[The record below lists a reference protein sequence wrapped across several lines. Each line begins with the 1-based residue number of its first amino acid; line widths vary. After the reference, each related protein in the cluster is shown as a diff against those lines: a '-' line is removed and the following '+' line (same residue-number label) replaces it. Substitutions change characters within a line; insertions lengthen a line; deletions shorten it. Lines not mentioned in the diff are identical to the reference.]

1 MLERE
6 VEIIIARLADRTI
19 GTQTHFTLSQVLTSD
34 IPNGIK
40 SYFQSEVMRW
50 LLQDLD
56 PSLHFARVNM
66 TAPPVHRAREAF
78 LRVCAS
84 EYMFPRNEFLA
95 TLENSVHFLTNY
107 LCRPQWTLTEF
118 VFGKETTLSREQL
131 LSKLEYLDDY
141 LHYKTLIKGILERKG
156 WAGIDGDQ
164 FRSLL
169 GKIDRHYIQQHAG
182 RELAELIEPVFHF
195 LSLAGPSPT
204 GRIPVKPVLVFFSD
218 KSEHG
223 LKEYIEN
230 TCRIRNAA
238 EISLAELRDILEDM
252 PALPATTAE
261 PVHEVPLEQPITATA
276 YSEERPQAP
285 APAEVTG
292 HIPQSSSETSRSLA
306 LSLTFAGLSVKPTDP
321 PLPELQTIV
330 SSDLRDL
337 FINELFGS
345 DASYYEAIITTL
357 NATPHWKEASLYLNE
372 FYEINNLNPQTDEAM
387 QFTETIRQRY
397 ATERQNQK

>member
-6 VEIIIARLADRTI
+6 IEIIIARLAERTI
-19 GTQTHFTLSQVLTSD
+19 GAQTHYTLGQALASG

-40 SYFQSEVMRW
+40 NYFQSEVMGW

-66 TAPPVHRAREAF
+66 TASRVHRAREAF
-78 LRVCAS
+78 LHVCAS
-84 EYMFPRNEFLA
+84 EYMFPRNEFLG

-118 VFGKETTLSREQL
+118 MFGKGTALSREQL

-141 LHYKTLIKGILERKG
+141 PHYKTLIKGILERKG
-156 WAGIDGDQ
+156 WASIDREQ

-169 GKIDRHYIQQHAG
+169 GKIDRHYLQQHAG

-195 LSLAGPSPT
+195 LSLADTPPT
-204 GRIPVKPVLVFFSD
+204 GRIPIKPVLVFFSD

-230 TCRIRNAA
+230 TCHIRNAVD
-238 EISLAELRDILEDM
+238 ISLAELRDILEDM
-252 PALPATTAE
+252 PALPATMAE
-261 PVHEVPLEQPITATA
+261 PDREVPPEQPITGTP
-276 YSEERPQAP
+276 YSEESPQATVP
-285 APAEVTG
+285 PEAAG
-292 HIPQSSSETSRSLA
+292 HIPQSSTETGRNLA
-306 LSLTFAGLSVKPTDP
+306 LSLTFAGLSVKPTEP
-321 PLPELQTIV
+321 PLPELQTII
-330 SSDLRDL
+330 SSDLREL
-337 FINELFGS
+337 FINELFGN

-372 FYEINNLNPQTDEAM
+372 FYEINNLNPQTDEVM